1 MRLSLLLLIFLLPQ
15 ALTLMK
21 MAKIF
26 GKVQNPT
33 TPKSFVLTTMKLC
46 FDGCY
51 NDSDC
56 FLVEYHS
63 SNTCSF
69 YNFST
74 VQESLKVV
82 KTEPESQMYVAFKT
96 TLPED
101 TCPVSFEAINL
112 TYIHPDGTA
121 YPWKVLSDGFSFKRC
136 QQGWKRFERRNGNTV
151 CMKMMA
157 RIVGITKNQAEADC
171 RASGAL
177 LIGVETLAEV
187 DWMWDHLS
195 TVSNNYSFWLDGVR
209 IKRCRPSAN
218 THEAKN
224 AACDIFDWSND
235 LTTGSSLFFS
245 GGKFL
250 EMSYFVGGNIPED
263 CLVVAID
270 ENLKRQLNDVPCTN
284 YRNSNGMI
292 CGYKLD

>member
-1 MRLSLLLLIFLLPQ
+1 MRLPLLLLIFLLPQ

-26 GKVQNPT
+26 GKVENP
-33 TPKSFVLTTMKLC
+33 PAPNSFVQTTMKLC

-56 FLVEYHS
+56 FLVEYNS
-63 SNTCSF
+63 ENICSF

-82 KTEPESQMYVAFKT
+82 QTEPESQMYVAFKT
-96 TLPED
+96 ILPED

-136 QQGWKRFERRNGNTV
+136 QQGWKLFERRNGNTV
-151 CMKMMA
+151 CMKMMGKA
-157 RIVGITKNQAEADC
+157 VGVTKNQAEADC
-171 RASGAL
+171 RESGAL
-177 LIGVETLAEV
+177 LIGVENLAEV

-209 IKRCRPSAN
+209 NKSCRPQTPSSHDKSLGCN
-218 THEAKN
+218 V
-224 AACDIFDWSND
+224 FDWSND
-235 LTTGSSLFFS
+235 LTNGSSLFSS
-245 GGKFL
+245 GDNSL
-250 EMSYFVGGNIPED
+250 EMSYFVEGNIPED

-270 ENLKRQLNDVPCTN
+270 RNLKKMLNDVPCTN